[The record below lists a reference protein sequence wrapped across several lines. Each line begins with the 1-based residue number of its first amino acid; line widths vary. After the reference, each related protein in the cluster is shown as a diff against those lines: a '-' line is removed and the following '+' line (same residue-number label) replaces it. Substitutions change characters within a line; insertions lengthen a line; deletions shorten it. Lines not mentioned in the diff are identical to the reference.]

1 MGPDG
6 RPAAIPGPVPALL
19 VAGIDAAQRAQA
31 LRTLLS
37 RRPPHQRWAVITSG
51 LGSLELPDGSP
62 QVETAFVAPG
72 CLCCTGLL
80 TFRVGLVRLLRRMAA
95 PPPALLLIDAGTSV
109 HHERMLAELQ
119 GPQFAALIRLGEAE
133 A

>member
-1 MGPDG
+1 MDPEGGPA
-6 RPAAIPGPVPALL
+6 PTPGPVPALL
-19 VAGIDAAQRAQA
+19 VAGIDAAQRAQT
-31 LRTLLS
+31 LRALLS
-37 RRPPHQRWAVITSG
+37 RRPPHQNWAVITLG
-51 LGSLELPDGSP
+51 LGSLELQDGP
-62 QVETAFVAPG
+62 PEVETAFVAPG

-95 PPPALLLIDAGTSV
+95 APPALLLIDAGTSV

-119 GPQFAALIRLGEAE
+119 GPQFAALIRLRDAE

>member
-1 MGPDG
+1 MGPEG

-51 LGSLELPDGSP
+51 LGALELPDGSP

-95 PPPALLLIDAGTSV
+95 APPALLLIDAGTSV

-119 GPQFAALIRLGEAE
+119 GPQFATLIRLGDAE